1 VKPGAPGLLIGLAG
15 AIAGGILGHFAFLWI
30 GRQGFYA
37 LMLPGALVGIG
48 GGMFVKDRSVLRG
61 ILCGILALV
70 FGLLSE
76 WRFAPFVA
84 DEGLGYFLAH
94 IFKLSPITLLMIA
107 GGVAFG
113 FWFSV
118 GRSTANPS
126 LTNVRPPPS

>member
-1 VKPGAPGLLIGLAG
+1 LLIGLAG

-30 GRQGFYA
+30 ARQGFYA

-48 GGMFVKDRSVLRG
+48 GGMFVKYRSVARG
-61 ILCGILALV
+61 ILCAILALV

-76 WRFAPFVA
+76 WRFAPFLA

-94 IFKLSPITLLMIA
+94 IFELRPITLLMVA

-113 FWFSV
+113 FWFSA
-118 GRSTANPS
+118 GRSAASPS
-126 LTNVRPPPS
+126 PGNFPPRQS